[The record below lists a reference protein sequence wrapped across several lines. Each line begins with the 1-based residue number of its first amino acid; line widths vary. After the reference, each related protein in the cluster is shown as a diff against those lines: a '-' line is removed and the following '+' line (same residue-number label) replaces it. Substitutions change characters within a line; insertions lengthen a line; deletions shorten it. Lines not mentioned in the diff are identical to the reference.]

1 MEVIMQDLDRIYQ
14 DNFIKVY
21 RYILS
26 MSGDPHLAEDI
37 TQETFFKAM
46 QKLDRFRGDCSLT
59 TWLCR
64 IARNQYLN
72 QKSRQTH
79 YQDLVRQHPPESIN
93 ASSAEQELI
102 RQEQQA
108 EIIAAMQKLEEP
120 YKEVLSLRMYSEL
133 SFKEIGKLFG
143 KNDSWARVIYH
154 RAKLK
159 VKEELKDEY

>member
-1 MEVIMQDLDRIYQ
+1 MHELDRIYQ

-26 MSGDPHLAEDI
+26 MSGDPHLAEEI

-46 QKLDRFRGDCSLT
+46 QKLGSFRGDCAMT

-64 IARNQYLN
+64 IARNLYLN
-72 QKSRQTH
+72 DIKKQTH
-79 YQDLVRQHPPESIN
+79 RRNTIREHPPETVS
-93 ASSAEQELI
+93 AGSAESEAI
-102 RQEQQA
+102 RKEQIE
-108 EIIAAMQKLEEP
+108 EIISAMQKLDEP
-120 YKEVLSLRMYSEL
+120 YKEVFSLRMFSEL
-133 SFKEIGKLFG
+133 SFQEIGKEYG
-143 KNDSWARVIYH
+143 KSDSWARVTFH

>member
-1 MEVIMQDLDRIYQ
+1 MHELDRIYQ

-26 MSGDPHLAEDI
+26 MSGDPHLAEEI

-46 QKLDRFRGDCSLT
+46 QKLGSFRGDCAMT

-64 IARNQYLN
+64 IARNLYLN
-72 QKSRQTH
+72 DIKKQT
-79 YQDLVRQHPPESIN
+79 YRRNTIREHPPETVS
-93 ASSAEQELI
+93 AGSAESEAI
-102 RQEQQA
+102 RKEQIE
-108 EIIAAMQKLEEP
+108 EIISAMQKLDEP
-120 YKEVLSLRMYSEL
+120 YKEVFSLRMFSEL
-133 SFKEIGKLFG
+133 SFQEIGKEYG
-143 KNDSWARVIYH
+143 KSDSWARVTFH

>member
-1 MEVIMQDLDRIYQ
+1 MQDLDRIYQ

-26 MSGDPHLAEDI
+26 ISGDPHLAEDI

-46 QKLDRFRGDCSLT
+46 QRLNGFRGDCSLT

-72 QKSRQTH
+72 HRSRQMREQNYTKQ
-79 YQDLVRQHPPESIN
+79 YPPETVNPDN
-93 ASSAEQELI
+93 AENQLI
-102 RQEQQA
+102 RKEQA
-108 EIIAAMQKLEEP
+108 GDIVEAIQKLDEP
-120 YKEVLSLRMYSEL
+120 YKEVFSLRTFSEL
-133 SFKEIGKLFG
+133 SFQEIGKLFG
-143 KNDSWARVIYH
+143 KNDSWARVTYH

-159 VKEELKDEY
+159 VKEELKDEN

>member
-1 MEVIMQDLDRIYQ
+1 MHELDRIYQ

-26 MSGDPHLAEDI
+26 MSGDPHLAEEI

-46 QKLDRFRGDCSLT
+46 QKLGTFRGDCTMT

-64 IARNQYLN
+64 IARNLYLN
-72 QKSRQTH
+72 DIKKQTH
-79 YQDLVRQHPPESIN
+79 RRNTIKEHPPETV
-93 ASSAEQELI
+93 SAESAESEAI
-102 RQEQQA
+102 RKEQIE
-108 EIIAAMQKLEEP
+108 EIISAMQKLDEP
-120 YKEVLSLRMYSEL
+120 YKEVFSLRMFSEL
-133 SFKEIGKLFG
+133 SFQEIGKEYG
-143 KNDSWARVIYH
+143 KSDSWARVTFH

>member
-1 MEVIMQDLDRIYQ
+1 MQDLDRIYQ

-26 MSGDPHLAEDI
+26 ISGDPHLAEDI

-46 QKLDRFRGDCSLT
+46 QKLNSFRGDCSLT

-64 IARNQYLN
+64 IARNNYLN
-72 QKSRQTH
+72 HKNRQTRSQN
-79 YQDLVRQHPPESIN
+79 YLKQHPPED
-93 ASSAEQELI
+93 ASSESIEQELI
-102 RQEQQA
+102 RKEQA
-108 EIIAAMQKLEEP
+108 FELIAAMQKLDDP
-120 YKEVLSLRMYSEL
+120 YKEVFSLRAFSAL
-133 SFKEIGKLFG
+133 SFKEIGKMFG
-143 KNDSWARVIYH
+143 KNDSWARVTYH

>member
-1 MEVIMQDLDRIYQ
+1 MQELDRIYR

-26 MSGDPHLAEDI
+26 MSGDPHLAEDV
-37 TQETFFKAM
+37 TQETFFRAL
-46 QKLDRFRGDCSLT
+46 QRLNDFRGDCSLT

-72 QKSRQTH
+72 QVSRQSRIREITK
-79 YQDLVRQHPPESIN
+79 QHPPDTITD
-93 ASSAEQELI
+93 SSAETELI
-102 RQEQQA
+102 RKEQA
-108 EIIAAMQKLEEP
+108 SEIITALQRLDEP
-120 YKEVLSLRMYSEL
+120 YKEVFSLRTFSEL
-133 SFKEIGKLFG
+133 SFREIGNMFG
-143 KNDSWARVIYH
+143 KNDNWARVIYH

>member
-1 MEVIMQDLDRIYQ
+1 MQDLDRIYQ

-21 RYILS
+21 RYTLS

-46 QKLDRFRGDCSLT
+46 QKLDGFRGDCSLT

-64 IARNQYLN
+64 IARNLYLN
-72 QKSRQTH
+72 SKSRQKRS
-79 YQDLVRQHPPESIN
+79 QDYLKEHPPEMVN
-93 ASSAEQELI
+93 PDSAERELI
-102 RQEQQA
+102 RKEQA
-108 EIIAAMQKLEEP
+108 SEIIAAMQRLEEP
-120 YKEVLSLRMYSEL
+120 YKEVFSLRSFSDL
-133 SFKEIGKLFG
+133 SFKEIGRMFG
-143 KNDSWARVIYH
+143 KNDSWARVTYH